1 MALSCKPHYLSGL
14 VRQTIRRERGKYVH
28 YFHCNFIYICF
39 ISLVRCER
47 PPAPE
52 SLKEWTPTDHRS
64 QDDDKMA
71 TASQASSSAPRGSGD
86 AQLVDI
92 AWRQQCASC
101 HGPTG
106 RGDGQMGP
114 MVQAPDLSRNDWQAK
129 VTDAEM
135 AATIKNGR
143 NRMPKFDLPEPV
155 VGGLVA
161 RIRTLRGR

>member
-1 MALSCKPHYLSGL
+1 MALSRHPHYLSGL
-14 VRQTIRRERGKYVH
+14 VRQTNCRERATPQHLFRSIIINVCV
-28 YFHCNFIYICF
+28 F
-39 ISLVRCER
+39 SLVGCER
-47 PPAPE
+47 PPSAE
-52 SLKEWTPTDHRS
+52 SLKEWTPIDHRS

-71 TASQASSSAPRGSGD
+71 AGSQALPPASKGSGD

-135 AATIKNGR
+135 AATIRNGR

-161 RIRTLRGR
+161 RIRALRGR